1 MDSDAWFDERFGGS
15 RTLVIARG
23 LGAAATLA
31 RAEQVWAAGVPLF
44 EVPIR
49 TPADIEAL
57 RAVAAAAAARGLAV
71 GAGTVV
77 LPEQVAAARDA
88 GAAFVVSPGLDDE
101 VVRACLDTGLA
112 VLPGVATPSEV
123 QRALRL
129 GLRWVKAFPAAQ
141 LGTGWFRAMRAP
153 FPDVRFVATG
163 GITPDNADEYLAA
176 GARAVAFGSGLTE
189 PGQLDRFA

>member
-23 LGAAATLA
+23 LGAPATLA
-31 RAEQVWAAGVPLF
+31 LAEQVWAAGVPLF
-44 EVPIR
+44 EVPIQ

-77 LPEQVAAARDA
+77 LPEQVAVARDA

-101 VVRACLDTGLA
+101 VVRACLDAGLA

-153 FPDVRFVATG
+153 FPDVRLVATG

-176 GARAVAFGSGLTE
+176 GARAAAFGSGLTE
-189 PGQLDRFA
+189 PGQLARFA